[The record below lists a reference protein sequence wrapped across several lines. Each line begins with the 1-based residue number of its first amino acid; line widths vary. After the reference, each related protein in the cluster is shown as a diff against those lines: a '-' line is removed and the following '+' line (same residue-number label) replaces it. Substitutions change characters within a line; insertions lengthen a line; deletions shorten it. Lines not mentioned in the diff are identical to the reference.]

1 MSDLISAE
9 APNLDLRGSSLS
21 PDSSASSAPPAPPV
35 FSVSALPLALATA
48 TATLS
53 ACGGGSGGGSNA
65 SITSSSSTTQNDKL
79 IEAARFLRQATWGG
93 TATEISELA
102 SMGQQAWLNGQFNS
116 MPSLSMTRWLISKG
130 FNDATVNTN
139 VNGDGGWTQAM
150 WHKLFAANDLLRQRA
165 ALALSEILVV
175 SHLGLPIA
183 WRNFALANY
192 WDHLETHAL
201 GNFRDLLEAITLSSA
216 MGTYLNMK
224 GNQKYDAKTGRSPDE
239 NYAREVMQLFTI
251 GLYELNLD
259 GSQKLDGQG
268 KPIETYTNTDIQGLA
283 RVFTGWNTATGTDPS
298 GELAP
303 AAYRHG
309 LPMTLNASLHSP
321 EEKRFLN
328 VVIPAGTD
336 GIRSLKIALD
346 ALFQHSNTAP
356 FIGKQLIQR
365 LVTSNPSPAYVA
377 RVAKAFENNGQGVR
391 GDMKAV
397 WSAILLDAEAR
408 PANPN
413 LTFGKLTEP
422 LVRLLQWGHTFKAT
436 SSDDTWSLGYT
447 DSDTTLGQMPLRA
460 PSVFNFFRPGYVP
473 PQTQL
478 ANQNLV
484 APEFQILTEPTVVSY
499 INYMAGTVNNA
510 RNIKADYSYEK
521 SIASDPAALV
531 AHLNLCLAAG
541 NVSVA
546 NQSLISSA
554 ITSIA
559 ATTDAGVLNRI
570 YAAILMVMSSPDYL
584 VQR

>member
-1 MSDLISAE
+1 MSDLKSAE
-9 APNLDLRGSSLS
+9 TPNLVLHS
-21 PDSSASSAPPAPPV
+21 PPV
-35 FSVSALPLALATA
+35 STGSLALA

-53 ACGGGSGGGSNA
+53 ACGGGSGVA
-65 SITSSSSTTQNDKL
+65 STTTTITTNENDKL
-79 IEAARFLRQATWGG
+79 IDSAKFLRQATWGG
-93 TATEISELA
+93 TATEIRDLA
-102 SMGQQAWLNGQFNS
+102 SIGQQAWLNGQFNS
-116 MPSLSMTRWLISKG
+116 SPSLSMTRWLITKG
-130 FNDATVNTN
+130 YNDAAVTTN

-150 WHKLFAANDLLRQRA
+150 WHKLFASNDLLRQRA
-165 ALALSEILVV
+165 AFALSEILVV
-175 SHLGLPIA
+175 SHLGLPFT

-192 WDHLETHAL
+192 WDHLEKHAL

-268 KPIETYTNTDIQGLA
+268 KPIETYSNADIQGLA

-298 GELAP
+298 GELAT

-309 LPMTLNASLHSP
+309 QPMTLNASLHSP

-328 VVIPAGTD
+328 IFIPAGTD

-356 FIGKQLIQR
+356 FITKQLIQR
-365 LVTSNPSPAYVA
+365 LVTSNPTPAYVA
-377 RVAKAFENNGQGVR
+377 RVAKVFENNGQGVR

-397 WSAILLDAEAR
+397 WSAILLDAVAR
-408 PANPN
+408 PSNPS

-422 LVRLLQWGHTFKAT
+422 IVRLLQWGHTFKAT

-460 PSVFNFFRPGYVP
+460 TSVFNFFRPGYVP

-521 SIASDPAALV
+521 SIATDPVALV

-541 NVSVA
+541 NVTMA
-546 NQSLISSA
+546 NQSLIANA

-559 ATTDAGVLNRI
+559 ITTDAGLMNRI
-570 YAAILMVMSSPDYL
+570 YAAILMIMSSPDYL